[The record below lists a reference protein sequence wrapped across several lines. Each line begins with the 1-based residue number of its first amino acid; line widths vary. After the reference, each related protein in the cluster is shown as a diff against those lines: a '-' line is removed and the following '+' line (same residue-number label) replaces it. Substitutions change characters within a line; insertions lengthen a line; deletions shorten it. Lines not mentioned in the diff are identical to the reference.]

1 MGGDD
6 AGANPV
12 EFVLAALVGCLNV
25 VIHTVAK
32 EKGVEV
38 PSPAPP
44 SSRSSPAPETHSSTI

>member
-1 MGGDD
+1 M
-6 AGANPV
+6 
-12 EFVLAALVGCLNV
+12 LAALVGCLNV